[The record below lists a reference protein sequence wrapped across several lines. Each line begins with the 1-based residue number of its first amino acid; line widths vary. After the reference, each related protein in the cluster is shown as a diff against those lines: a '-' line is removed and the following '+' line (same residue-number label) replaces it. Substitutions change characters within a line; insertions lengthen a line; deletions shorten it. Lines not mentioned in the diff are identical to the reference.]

1 MYKEFKDLFEIDTSG
16 IFPPKETILY
26 YMLIYSQVTLEG
38 QLLAGLRPALTQF
51 W

>member
-26 YMLIYSQVTLEG
+26 YMLIYSQVTSEG